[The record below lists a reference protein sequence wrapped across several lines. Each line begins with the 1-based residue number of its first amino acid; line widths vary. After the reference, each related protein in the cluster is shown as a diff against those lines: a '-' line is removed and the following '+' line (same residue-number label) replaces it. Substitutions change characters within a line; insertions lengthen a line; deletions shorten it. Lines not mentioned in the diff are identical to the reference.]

1 MANERSGFPFHGWVG
16 LILVAIFWALNWAL
30 PGIRTHWGFFPLW
43 LGYCLAIDGFV
54 CRRTGTSLVRRGV
67 AGFAGLFLISAPV
80 WWLFEAV
87 NLRTRNWV
95 YLGESQFTF
104 HAFAFWSTI
113 SFTTVIPAV
122 FESAELAASFAWV
135 KRLGRGPRI
144 GSEPRMILGFFV
156 LGWIMLIS
164 LLCWPRIFFPLVWL
178 SFYLLL
184 EPINV
189 WLGRRSLLEWTAKGD
204 WRPVVA
210 LWLSLRHVLNESRKI
225 PLRLLDGHRGH
236 VHTSQCI
243 LHNH

>member
-1 MANERSGFPFHGWVG
+1 
-16 LILVAIFWALNWAL
+16 
-30 PGIRTHWGFFPLW
+30 
-43 LGYCLAIDGFV
+43 
-54 CRRTGTSLVRRGV
+54 V

-95 YLGESQFTF
+95 YLGESQFAS
-104 HAFAFWSTI
+104 HVFAFWSTI
-113 SFTTVIPAV
+113 SITTVIPAV
-122 FESAELAASFAWV
+122 FESAELAASFEWV
-135 KRLGRGPRI
+135 KRLRRGPRI

-164 LLCWPRIFFPLVWL
+164 LLCWPKIFFPLVWL
-178 SFYLLL
+178 SFYFLL

-210 LWLSLRHVLNESRKI
+210 LWLGVLITAFFWEMWNFFSYPKWIYVLPWGDWIHVFEMPLLGYGGYLPFALELCAFHHLLAGGRSRI
-225 PLRLLDGHRGH
+225 
-236 VHTSQCI
+236 
-243 LHNH
+243 